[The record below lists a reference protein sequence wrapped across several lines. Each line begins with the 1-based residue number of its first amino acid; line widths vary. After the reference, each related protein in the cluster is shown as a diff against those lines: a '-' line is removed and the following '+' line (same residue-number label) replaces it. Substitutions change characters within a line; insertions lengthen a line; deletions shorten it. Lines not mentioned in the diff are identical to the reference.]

1 MIINGKIKLSGD
13 KSISHR
19 ALMIASISKGISRI
33 SNLCNSQDVLSTINC
48 LKKCKADIV
57 QDGQDY
63 LVKSS
68 SLSKPL
74 NPLNCRNSGT
84 TIRLMAGLLAGQGV
98 DAELYGDRSLMSRPM
113 DRIIK
118 PLNQMGVDIKFK
130 DKKIVLKKSNIS
142 PTSIKNKIPSAQVK
156 SSIILAALGSRGK
169 ISLHESYNTRDHT
182 ERMLQFI
189 SRNSIDIN
197 DNKIVVKKGF
207 LNSENFIIPADISK
221 ASFIIA
227 CACLAPNSNLI
238 IEDVL
243 FNPGR
248 TGFID
253 SLNKM
258 GADIKIY
265 NKKVRHNEP
274 VVDIKVKYAGQL
286 KNIHISSSK
295 IPSMID
301 EIPILSVIG
310 ALSKGVM
317 KISGLKEL
325 RFKESDRISSI
336 LYNLKSMGA
345 DIISKE
351 DSLMIKGRKYLYN
364 TNIKT
369 FYDHRIAMAFYVAS
383 LFSKRKAILDDIKC
397 IDISFPDFFDKI
409 KEISV

>member
-19 ALMIASISKGISRI
+19 ALMIASISKGVSRI

-48 LKKCKADIV
+48 LKNCKADIV

-74 NPLNCRNSGT
+74 NPLNCGNSGT

-98 DAELYGDRSLMSRPM
+98 DAELYGDKSLMNRPM

-156 SSIILAALGSRGK
+156 SSIILAALGSRGE

-248 TGFID
+248 IGFID

-258 GADIKIY
+258 GADIEIY

-345 DIISKE
+345 DVISKE

-397 IDISFPDFFDKI
+397 IDISFPDFFNKI

>member
-19 ALMIASISKGISRI
+19 ALMIASISKGVSRI

-48 LKKCKADIV
+48 LKSCKADIV

-397 IDISFPDFFDKI
+397 IDISFPDFFNKI

>member
-19 ALMIASISKGISRI
+19 ALMIASISKGVSRI
-33 SNLCNSQDVLSTINC
+33 SNLCNSQDVLSTIDC
-48 LKKCKADIV
+48 LKSCKADIV

-74 NPLNCRNSGT
+74 NPLNCGNSGT

-98 DAELYGDRSLMSRPM
+98 DAELYGDKSLMSRPM

-118 PLNQMGVDIKFK
+118 PLKEMGVDIKFK

-142 PTSIKNKIPSAQVK
+142 SVSIKNTIPSAQVK

-169 ISLHESYNTRDHT
+169 TSLHESYDTRDHT

-197 DNKIVVKKGF
+197 NNKIVVNKG
-207 LNSENFIIPADISK
+207 LLSSENFIIPADISK

-238 IEDVL
+238 IEDLL

-258 GADIKIY
+258 GADIEIY

-301 EIPILSVIG
+301 EVPILSVIG
-310 ALSKGVM
+310 AFSKGVM

-345 DIISKE
+345 DVISKE

>member
-33 SNLCNSQDVLSTINC
+33 SNLCNSQDVLSTIDC
-48 LKKCKADIV
+48 LKSCKADII

-74 NPLNCRNSGT
+74 NPLNCGNSGT
-84 TIRLMAGLLAGQGV
+84 TIRLMTGLLAGQGV
-98 DAELYGDRSLMSRPM
+98 DAELYGDKSLMNRPM
-113 DRIIK
+113 DRIIN
-118 PLNQMGVDIKFK
+118 PLKEMGVDIKFK
-130 DKKIVLKKSNIS
+130 DNKIVLKKSNIS
-142 PTSIKNKIPSAQVK
+142 SVSIKNKIPSAQVK
-156 SSIILAALGSRGK
+156 SAIILAALGSRGK
-169 ISLHESYNTRDHT
+169 ISLHESYDTRDHT

-197 DNKIVVKKGF
+197 DNEIIVKKG
-207 LNSENFIIPADISK
+207 LLSSENFIIPADISK

-248 TGFID
+248 TGFIN

-258 GADIKIY
+258 GADIEIY

-286 KNIHISSSK
+286 KNIHIGSSQ

-310 ALSKGVM
+310 AFSKGVM
-317 KISGLKEL
+317 EINGLKEL

-336 LYNLKSMGA
+336 LYNLKSMSA
-345 DIISKE
+345 DVISKE